1 MEYTV
6 VLSDNKA
13 VDPTDRAEILE
24 AAGAEIELLDDATP
38 ETVAAAVQG
47 ADALIVDAYTPV
59 TAETL
64 AASDTLRV
72 VGRAGIGVDNI
83 DLEAAAEHGVTVLNV
98 PDYCLEEVAT
108 HALALLLACV
118 RGIPTHDRAVKAGD
132 WDWQRHRPVN
142 RMAGR
147 TLGLVGFGSIARRLA
162 ARLRTFGLELV
173 AADPFVGAARMADYD
188 VEKVAFGALLDR
200 ADYVSVHAPLSAD
213 TRGLLSTPEF
223 ERLADHAVL
232 VNTARGPV
240 IDERALVDALEA
252 GEIAGAGLDVL
263 ESEPPGPDN
272 PLLDREDVVLTPH
285 AGWYSEESQADVSTG
300 VAEGVAAVLRGETPT
315 GVLDPETPWL

>member
-13 VDPTDRAEILE
+13 VDPADRAEILE

-38 ETVAAAVQG
+38 ENVAAAVQG

-132 WDWQRHRPVN
+132 WDWQAHRPVG

-173 AADPFVGAARMADYD
+173 AADPYIKAARMTDYG
-188 VEKVAFGALLDR
+188 VEKVAFEALLDR

-223 ERLADHAVL
+223 ERLADHAVV

-240 IDERALVDALEA
+240 IDERALVEALEA

-272 PLLDREDVVLTPH
+272 PLLDRDDVVLTPH
-285 AGWYSEESQADVSTG
+285 AGWYSEESRADVSAG
-300 VAEGVAAVLRGETPT
+300 VAEGVVAALRGETPSN
-315 GVLDPETPWL
+315 VLDPDTPWL

>member
-6 VLSDNKA
+6 VLSDTKA
-13 VDPTDRAEILE
+13 VDPADRAEILE
-24 AAGAEIELLDDATP
+24 AAGAEIELLDDASADS
-38 ETVAAAVQG
+38 VAAAVRG

-59 TAETL
+59 TADVL
-64 AASDTLRV
+64 AAGDSLRV

-98 PDYCLEEVAT
+98 PHYCLEEVST

-118 RGIPTHDRAVKAGD
+118 RGVPKHDRAVKAGD
-132 WDWQRHRPVN
+132 WDWRTHRPVG

-162 ARLRTFGLELV
+162 AKLRTFGLELV
-173 AADPFVGAARMADYD
+173 AADPYVEAARMADYG

-200 ADYVSVHAPLSAD
+200 SDYVSVHAPLSAD

-223 ERLADHAVL
+223 GRLADHAVV

-240 IDERALVDALEA
+240 IDEDALVEALEA

-263 ESEPPGPDN
+263 ESEPPEPDS
-272 PLLDREDVVLTPH
+272 PLLEREDVVLTPH
-285 AGWYSEESQADVSTG
+285 SAWYSEESRADVSAG
-300 VAEGVAAVLRGETPT
+300 VAEGVAAALRGETPP